1 MYTLMPHSNAPD
13 TSARIQRV
21 SLTMKINNAQ
31 HRAATFHRFVFLY
44 VLTILQVFTMVL
56 INGFA
61 A

>member
-1 MYTLMPHSNAPD
+1 MPHSNAPD